1 MSLGPALIAL
11 AWTLI
16 HSLWQALVIAAV
28 VALLSRRCAR
38 AELRYAL
45 YFGGVVATLAASI
58 VTYLLVYPWTVP
70 WTVGVGVGEA
80 ALMTALAAEGGAGV
94 SLGSG
99 AGLASLGV
107 AGERW
112 LAGLLLA
119 WSAGASLMAARML
132 LGLAAIGRLRRS
144 SVALGGRWSELLER
158 LRGELGVRRPV
169 GLAHSRAIDSPL
181 VVGALRPLIL
191 LPIGMVNRLSAAS
204 VEAALLHELVH
215 VRRHD
220 YLMGLALALVESLLF
235 FHPAIWWMSRRAR
248 EEREHCCDDGV
259 VHHTGDPLR
268 YALALTDLEALRG
281 QLVAPRPPTLGQA
294 AAGGD
299 LMSRIQRIIQ
309 HCDPA
314 SSKSTASTSSPA
326 SPVPAASMARTRRSP
341 SLWMPVATLAAALA
355 VTAAVVPACMEED
368 DVAAELPREAAGEA
382 IKGESAEVLAVDS
395 SDAVEPADR
404 GDTPKTDEGLSI
416 AWCERLA
423 PFAPEIRAAAE
434 RHGVDPELV
443 AIVTLLESDGDPSA
457 RSSHGARGLMQLM
470 PQTAA
475 TIAER
480 RGLAHHSEDRLDD
493 PAYNLD
499 LGAYHLAEL
508 LEGFAPGE
516 TELSAE
522 SVELVAAAY
531 NGGAPRVRAYLAGDA
546 ELSAETARYKQ
557 LVRDLWSERDEP
569 ASATLDGLRTR

>member
-1 MSLGPALIAL
+1 MILGPALVAL

-16 HSLWQALVIAAV
+16 HSLWQALVIAAA
-28 VALLSRRCAR
+28 VAFFSRRCTR

-45 YFGGVVATLAASI
+45 YFGGVLATLAASVI
-58 VTYLLVYPWTVP
+58 TYLLVYPWAVE
-70 WTVGVGVGEA
+70 VGVGEA
-80 ALMTALAAEGGAGV
+80 ALMAALAADGSTGALLGGGR
-94 SLGSG
+94 
-99 AGLASLGV
+99 GLASLGSV

-119 WSAGASLMAARML
+119 WSAGASFMAARML

-144 SVALGGRWSELLER
+144 STALGGRWAQLLER
-158 LRGELGVRRPV
+158 LRGELGIHRPV
-169 GLAHSRAIDSPL
+169 GLAQSRAVDSPI

-191 LPIGMVNRLSAAS
+191 LPIGMVNRLSALS

-220 YLMGLALALVESLLF
+220 YLMGLALALVEALLF

-281 QLVAPRPPTLGQA
+281 QLVAPRSPMLGQA
-294 AAGGD
+294 VAGGE
-299 LMSRIQRIIQ
+299 LMSRIQRIIE
-309 HCDPA
+309 HNNPA
-314 SSKSTASTSSPA
+314 SIPSATPA
-326 SPVPAASMARTRRSP
+326 DRARRSP
-341 SLWMPVATLAAALA
+341 SLWMPMVTLAAALA
-355 VTAAVVPACMEED
+355 VTATVVPACMED
-368 DVAAELPREAAGEA
+368 DAVAAEAEVTREAE
-382 IKGESAEVLAVDS
+382 KVDSLAVN
-395 SDAVEPADR
+395 PAEL
-404 GDTPKTDEGLSI
+404 GDEAKADDELSI

-443 AIVTLLESDGDPSA
+443 AIVTLIESDGDPSA
-457 RSSHGARGLMQLM
+457 RSPHGARGLMQLM

-475 TIAER
+475 NIAER
-480 RGLAHHSEDRLDD
+480 RGLAEHSEERLDD

-508 LEGFAPGE
+508 LKDFAPGE
-516 TELSAE
+516 AELSGE

-546 ELSAETARYKQ
+546 ELSAETARYKE
-557 LVRDLWSERDEP
+557 LVRDLWSEREEP
-569 ASATLDGLRTR
+569 ASATLDGLRSR

>member
-1 MSLGPALIAL
+1 MILGPALIAL

-16 HSLWQALVIAAV
+16 HSLWQAVVIAAV
-28 VALLSRRCAR
+28 VALLSRRCDR

-45 YFGGVVATLAASI
+45 YFGGVVATLAASL
-58 VTYLLVYPWTVP
+58 VTYLQVYPWTVGG
-70 WTVGVGVGEA
+70 GVGVGEA
-80 ALMTALAAEGGAGV
+80 ALMTALAAEGSTRAL
-94 SLGSG
+94 LGGG
-99 AGLASLGV
+99 AGLASLGGV
-107 AGERW
+107 VGERW
-112 LAGLLLA
+112 LAALLLA
-119 WSAGASLMAARML
+119 WSAGASLMAARTL
-132 LGLAAIGRLRRS
+132 LGIAAIGRLRRS

-169 GLAHSRAIDSPL
+169 GLAHSGAVDSPL

-220 YLMGLALALVESLLF
+220 YLMGLALALVESLFF

-248 EEREHCCDDGV
+248 EVREHCCDDGV

-268 YALALTDLEALRG
+268 YALALTDLEALRA
-281 QLVAPRPPTLGQA
+281 QLVAPRSPTLGQA

-314 SSKSTASTSSPA
+314 SSTSTSSPPSPA
-326 SPVPAASMARTRRSP
+326 SLGPTATVARTPRSP

-355 VTAAVVPACMEED
+355 VTAAVVPACTED
-368 DVAAELPREAAGEA
+368 DAAAAEAELSREAADDA
-382 IKGESAEVLAVDS
+382 IKGEAADVLSED
-395 SDAVEPADR
+395 DE
-404 GDTPKTDEGLSI
+404 PKTDEGLSI

-480 RGLAHHSEDRLDD
+480 RGLAHHSEERLDD

-508 LEGFAPGE
+508 VEDFAPGE
-516 TELSAE
+516 AELSAE
-522 SVELVAAAY
+522 TVELVAAAY
-531 NGGAPRVRAYLAGDA
+531 NGGAPRVRAYLAGDG

-569 ASATLDGLRTR
+569 ASATLEGLRSR

>member
-1 MSLGPALIAL
+1 MTLAPALVAL

-16 HSLWQALVIAAV
+16 HSLWQAALIAGV
-28 VALLSRRCAR
+28 VALVRAGCTR

-45 YFGGVVATLAASI
+45 CFGGALATLAASL
-58 VTYLLVYPWTVP
+58 VTYLLVYPW
-70 WTVGVGVGEA
+70 GMSSGAGEA
-80 ALMTALAAEGGAGV
+80 ALLAALVAEGSSAALLGAERLTSMG
-94 SLGSG
+94 GS
-99 AGLASLGV
+99 

-119 WSAGASLMAARML
+119 WSAGASFMAARMM
-132 LGLAAIGRLRRS
+132 LGLAAVARLRRTATVLEGRWARLVGRLR
-144 SVALGGRWSELLER
+144 V
-158 LRGELGVRRPV
+158 ELGIPRPV
-169 GLAHSRAIDSPL
+169 GLAESRSVDSPL
-181 VVGALRPLIL
+181 VVGVLRPLIL
-191 LPIGMVNRLSAAS
+191 VPLGMVHRLSAES

-220 YLMGLALALVESLLF
+220 YLMGLALALVEALYF

-259 VHHTGDPLR
+259 VHHTGDALR

-281 QLVAPRPPTLGQA
+281 ELAAPSPPTLGPA
-294 AAGGD
+294 AVGGE
-299 LMSRIQRIIQ
+299 LMSRIQRIID
-309 HCDPA
+309 HRAPV
-314 SSKSTASTSSPA
+314 STE
-326 SPVPAASMARTRRSP
+326 PAAAAPARSGP
-341 SLWMPVATLAAALA
+341 NPNLWMPMVTLAAALA
-355 VTAAVVPACMEED
+355 VTATVVPACMED
-368 DVAAELPREAAGEA
+368 DAVAAEAAAEELRGAAEE
-382 IKGESAEVLAVDS
+382 GTPVESADTLAVGA
-395 SDAVEPADR
+395 SDGPHE
-404 GDTPKTDEGLSI
+404 EGGEELSI
-416 AWCERLA
+416 AWCDRLA
-423 PFAPEIRAAAE
+423 PYAPEIKAAAE

-480 RGLAHHSEDRLDD
+480 RGLDGHSEERLDD

-508 LEGFAPGE
+508 LEDFAPEGE
-516 TELSAE
+516 ELSAE

-546 ELSAETARYKQ
+546 ELSAETARYKD
-557 LVRDLWSERDEP
+557 LVRDLWSERDQP
-569 ASATLDGLRTR
+569 ASATLDGLRSR